1 CTRDRYSGWSI
12 GNPHSFDAW

>member
-12 GNPHSFDAW
+12 GNPYSFDYW

>member
-12 GNPHSFDAW
+12 GNPYSFESW

>member
-12 GNPHSFDAW
+12 GNPYSFEDW